1 MRTACA
7 PGAPLCWRG
16 RAELKETLKRVWP
29 WYALAFFL
37 VLADQEVKLWVRN
50 ALALGERRDLIPH
63 FVELYHVENTGA
75 AFSLFS
81 QHTWILAALSAVVA
95 VSLTVALWKDWL
107 TTNRFSR
114 LCVSLIL
121 AGAVGN
127 FIDRAFRGAVTD
139 MFNFTFMTFGIFNV
153 ADICVVGGAIGFAL
167 YLIAGMLRER
177 REAAEE
183 SHDAD
188 HPQ

>member
-1 MRTACA
+1 M
-7 PGAPLCWRG
+7 
-16 RAELKETLKRVWP
+16 KETLKRVWP

-50 ALALGERRDLIPH
+50 ALDLGERRDLIPY

-81 QHTWILAALSAVVA
+81 RHTWLLAVLSAVVA
-95 VSLTVALWKDWL
+95 VALVLALWKDWFS
-107 TTNRFSR
+107 NDRVSR
-114 LCVSLIL
+114 LCLSLIL
-121 AGAVGN
+121 AGAAGN

-139 MFNFTFMTFGIFNV
+139 MFNFTFMTFGVFNV
-153 ADICVVGGAIGFAL
+153 ADICVVCGAIGFAL
-167 YLIAGMLRER
+167 YLVLQMARER
-177 REAAEE
+177 GSKAGN

>member
-1 MRTACA
+1 M
-7 PGAPLCWRG
+7 
-16 RAELKETLKRVWP
+16 KETLKRVWP
-29 WYALAFFL
+29 WYALSFFL
-37 VLADQEVKLWVRN
+37 VLADQEVKLWVRT
-50 ALALGERRDLIPH
+50 ALALGQRRELIPH

-81 QHTWILAALSAVVA
+81 RHTWLLAVLSAVVA
-95 VSLTVALWKDWL
+95 VSLILALWRDWF

-139 MFNFTFMTFGIFNV
+139 MFNFTFMTFGVFNV

-167 YLIAGMLRER
+167 YLIVQMARER
-177 REAAEE
+177 RKAAEE
-183 SHDAD
+183 RHDAD